1 MLFGANR
8 HGRTSETPLA
18 LLDIGSSKVACLI
31 VSAPSR
37 SAAEAQIGEPL
48 GVRQLGLGMTRSRGI
63 RGGAVADFAEA
74 EEAIKQAVG
83 EAEAEAGVSVD
94 DVVVA
99 VTGGRLH
106 SANFA
111 GSAVTTSGTVAG
123 SDIAKVLDAGK
134 AYVEQN
140 GRSLLHLHRLGYRID
155 GQGGIR
161 NPRGQPGH
169 KLSIDLNAVAAD
181 TLVTRNIAALLGRS
195 YLTVSHLVAAPYAS
209 ALAVLTVEDLR
220 DGAVVIDLGACTTT
234 FAIFGNGLFT
244 HAGSIALGG
253 QHITHDIAQAF
264 AIPVNQA
271 ERIKALYGN
280 LVGAMS
286 DEHEFLPSTGNS
298 GETTGELSVTRA
310 QLRRV
315 IAPRVD
321 ETLQL
326 VRDRVLASG
335 LCPDGLRRVVLT
347 GGASQLAGLVEAAE
361 RHFGCSV
368 RTGSPKL
375 VAGMP
380 KALATPVLG
389 AVIGLGYAV
398 LVPGALPQFSQ
409 AQKSLPAGYAGRL
422 GQWFKDSF
430 WDDERPAGAA

>member
-8 HGRTSETPLA
+8 HGRTTETPLA

-31 VSAPSR
+31 VSSPSR
-37 SAAEAQIGEPL
+37 SAAEAQIGETL

-83 EAEAEAGVSVD
+83 EAETEAGVPVD
-94 DVVVA
+94 EVVVA
-99 VTGGRLH
+99 LTGGRLQ
-106 SANFA
+106 SVNFA
-111 GSAVTTSGTVAG
+111 GSAVTSSGTVAG
-123 SDIAKVLDAGK
+123 SDIAKVLEGGK

-181 TLVTRNIAALLGRS
+181 SLVIRNLEALLGRS
-195 YLTVSHLVAAPYAS
+195 YLTVSHVVAAPYAS
-209 ALAVLTVEDLR
+209 ALAVLTDENLR

-234 FAIFGNGLFT
+234 FAVFGNGVFT
-244 HAGSIALGG
+244 HSGSIAFGG

-286 DEHEFLPSTGNS
+286 DEHEFLLPTGKSDS
-298 GETTGELSVTRA
+298 GTGELSVTRA

-315 IAPRVD
+315 IAHRIG
-321 ETLQL
+321 ETLQA

-335 LCPDGLRRVVLT
+335 VCPEGLRHVVLT

-361 RHFGCSV
+361 AHFGCVV
-368 RTGSPKL
+368 RTGCPQPL
-375 VAGMP
+375 TGMP
-380 KALATPVLG
+380 GAAATPALS
-389 AVIGLGYAV
+389 ALIGLGYAV
-398 LVPGALPQFSQ
+398 LVPGALPQLSQ
-409 AQKSLPAGYAGRL
+409 SQKSLPAGYAGRL

>member
-286 DEHEFLPSTGNS
+286 DEHEFLLPTGKS
-298 GETTGELSVTRA
+298 DGELSVTRA

-315 IAPRVD
+315 IAHRIG
-321 ETLQL
+321 ETFQA

-335 LCPDGLRRVVLT
+335 VCPEGLRHVVLT

-361 RHFGCSV
+361 AHFGCVV
-368 RTGSPKL
+368 RTGCPQPL
-375 VAGMP
+375 TGMP
-380 KALATPVLG
+380 GAAATPALS
-389 AVIGLGYAV
+389 ALIGLGYAV
-398 LVPGALPQFSQ
+398 LVPGALPQLSQ
-409 AQKSLPAGYAGRL
+409 SQKSLPAGYAGRL